1 MDKAEEVVTPDGS
14 VAITDPGAVGRD
26 EQNRGD
32 RFIVHVG
39 NIFAWLFPI
48 LMVVICTQV
57 VLRTLGR
64 SDIGPGNQAWMD
76 DLQWWLYGAAVLIGI
91 AYAVTTD
98 SHVRVDILFE
108 NFSEEKKLR
117 TNIFALAWLFLPF
130 VILCWDVTV
139 GYALTSIQADEG
151 SDSPNGLHNL
161 WLLKSFMNIAFLII
175 GVAAWAIYVR
185 YLAKLTRPVLWK
197 QLLWAFP
204 STMFLVNLV
213 VYYVLW
219 WAIWLTSPADATT
232 RDVGRHAIFDEVEIG
247 NYDIKYTIMITV
259 VLTFVVIF
267 AARLFDRDRSHQ

>member
-1 MDKAEEVVTPDGS
+1 MDKPEEVVTPDGS

-26 EQNRGD
+26 QQNRGD
-32 RFIVHVG
+32 RFIVSIG

-57 VLRTLGR
+57 VLRSLGR

-76 DLQWWLYGAAVLIGI
+76 DLQWWLYGAAVLVGI

-98 SHVRVDILFE
+98 SHVRVDIFFE

-130 VILCWDVTV
+130 VVLCWDVTV
-139 GYALTSIQADEG
+139 GYALSSIQADEG

-161 WLLKSFMNIAFLII
+161 WILKTFMNLAFLII
-175 GVAAWAIYVR
+175 GIAAWSIYVR
-185 YLAKLTRPVLWK
+185 YLAKLTRPALWK

-204 STMFLVNLV
+204 TTMFLVNLA

-219 WAIWLTSPADATT
+219 WSIWLTSPAETT
-232 RDVGRHAIFDEVEIG
+232 AREVGRHAIFDEVEVG

-267 AARLFDRDRSHQ
+267 VARLFDRDRGHQ